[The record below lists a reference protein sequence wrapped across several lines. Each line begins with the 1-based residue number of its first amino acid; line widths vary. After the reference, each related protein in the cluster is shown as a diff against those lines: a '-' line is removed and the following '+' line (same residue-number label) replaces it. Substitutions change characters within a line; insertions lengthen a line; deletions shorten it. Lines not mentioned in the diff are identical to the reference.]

1 MYGALPPEAR
11 SQQALLFNTARTG
24 YNVLSASNAV
34 GMGLNL
40 NIRYGP
46 LPPSIVFCAHP
57 DASKHLHNTSSAFL
71 LVSNLHACC
80 LAKTRR
86 LAKGEMQLCHSNFL

>member
-1 MYGALPPEAR
+1 MQVYGALPPEAR

-40 NIRYGP
+40 NIRCAP
-46 LPPSIVFCAHP
+46 LPQCHVPVHTQMP
-57 DASKHLHNTSSAFL
+57 VHTSATPQALS
-71 LVSNLHACC
+71 S
-80 LAKTRR
+80 
-86 LAKGEMQLCHSNFL
+86 

>member
-1 MYGALPPEAR
+1 MRTSRQISQPRHLQVYGALPPEAR

-40 NIRYGP
+40 NIR
-46 LPPSIVFCAHP
+46 
-57 DASKHLHNTSSAFL
+57 
-71 LVSNLHACC
+71 
-80 LAKTRR
+80 
-86 LAKGEMQLCHSNFL
+86 

>member
-40 NIRYGP
+40 NIRYAP
-46 LPPSIVFCAHP
+46 LPQCHALCPPRCQCTPLQPLQRCVIGEACACMSPVKDPLPS
-57 DASKHLHNTSSAFL
+57 
-71 LVSNLHACC
+71 
-80 LAKTRR
+80 
-86 LAKGEMQLCHSNFL
+86 KG